1 MSDNEMLAEGAGAAE
16 AAEGA
21 ENFPAKAAVP
31 REHFASR
38 LGFILISAGC
48 AIGLGNVW
56 RFPYI
61 AGEYGGAAF
70 ILMYLVFLVILG
82 LPVMVMEFAVGR
94 ASQRSAALAF
104 DILQP
109 SRRWHWFSWWAY
121 IGCMLLMMFYT
132 TVCGWMLAYMAK
144 MATGTFVG
152 LDPDGVAGVF
162 GAMLANP
169 GEMIGWMLVVILI
182 GFAVCS
188 FGLQKGVERVTKVMM
203 VALLLVMGVL
213 VVRSVTL
220 PGAAA
225 GLEFYLVPDFSKM
238 FEGGWAGFGD
248 AVYAA
253 MGQAFF
259 TLSLGISAM
268 EVFGSRIGKKHS
280 LTGEA
285 LRICGLDT
293 MVAILAGFIIFP
305 ACFAF
310 AVAPDQGPAL
320 VFVTLP
326 NVFEQMPLGQLWG
339 TLFFV
344 FMSFAALSTII
355 AVFENIITFTMER
368 WNLDRRTAILRTGA
382 LITVL
387 SLPCALGFNVLAG
400 VTVPGIGDIQ
410 SIEDFIVS
418 NNMLPLGSLL
428 YVVFCLSRKGWG
440 WKNFLKEADTGAGAP
455 FPRWSRVWLTYGL
468 PALIVVIFIMGYVP
482 KFMLWLGLA

>member
-1 MSDNEMLAEGAGAAE
+1 MDTFDGA
-16 AAEGA
+16 
-21 ENFPAKAAVP
+21 NP

-61 AGEYGGAAF
+61 TGQYGGAAF
-70 ILMYLVFLVILG
+70 ILLYLVFLVILG
-82 LPVMVMEFAVGR
+82 LPVMIMEFAVGR
-94 ASQRSAALAF
+94 GSQRSAALAF
-104 DILQP
+104 NILQP
-109 SRRWHWFSWWAY
+109 SGKWGWFSWWGY
-121 IGCMLLMMFYT
+121 VGCMMLMMFYT
-132 TVCGWMLAYMAK
+132 TVCGWMLAYVAK
-144 MATGTFVG
+144 MGTGAFNG
-152 LDPDGVAGVF
+152 LDAEGVGAVF

-169 GEMIGWMLVVILI
+169 SELVGWMLAVIVI
-182 GFAVCS
+182 GLAVCS
-188 FGLQKGVERVTKVMM
+188 LGVQRGVERITKVMM
-203 VALLLVMGVL
+203 VALLVVMAAL

-220 PGAAA
+220 PGAAE
-225 GLEFYLVPDFSKM
+225 GLAFYLVPDFGAL
-238 FEGGWAGFGD
+238 FDNGLGGFGE

-268 EVFGSRIGKKHS
+268 EVFGSRIGRKRS

-285 LRICGLDT
+285 VRICALDT
-293 MVAILAGFIIFP
+293 AVAIIAGLIIFP

-310 AVAPDQGPAL
+310 AVAPDQGPSL

-326 NVFEQMPLGQLWG
+326 NVFNQMPLGQLWG
-339 TLFFV
+339 ALFFV

-355 AVFENIITFTMER
+355 AVFENLITFTMEK
-368 WNLDRRTAILRTGA
+368 WDLSRRSALIRTGV
-382 LITVL
+382 LVTVL

-418 NNMLPLGSLL
+418 NNLLPLGSLL
-428 YVVFCLSRKGWG
+428 YVLFCVTRGGWG
-440 WKNFLKEADTGAGAP
+440 WKGFLAEADAGQGMR
-455 FPRWSRVWLTYGL
+455 FPRWARGWLTFGL
-468 PALIVVIFIMGYVP
+468 PALIVIIFIMGYVP
-482 KFMLWLGLA
+482 KIAFWLGVG

>member
-1 MSDNEMLAEGAGAAE
+1 MAQNDSSPAAT
-16 AAEGA
+16 A
-21 ENFPAKAAVP
+21 P

-56 RFPYI
+56 RFPFI
-61 AGEYGGAAF
+61 VGQYGGAAF
-70 ILMYLVFLVILG
+70 ILLYLVFLVILG

-121 IGCMLLMMFYT
+121 VGCMLLMMFYT
-132 TVCGWMLAYMAK
+132 TVCGWMLAYTAK
-144 MATGTFVG
+144 MAAGTFDG
-152 LDPDGVAGVF
+152 LDAAGVGNVF
-162 GAMLANP
+162 TSMLANP
-169 GEMIGWMLVVILI
+169 GEMVGWMLAVVVI
-182 GFAVCS
+182 GFVVCS
-188 FGLQKGVERVTKVMM
+188 FGLQKGVERVTKAMM
-203 VALLLVMGVL
+203 VALLAVMALL

-220 PGAAA
+220 PGAAE
-225 GLEFYLVPDFSKM
+225 GLEFYLIPDFGRM
-238 FEGGWAGFGD
+238 FEGGIAGFGE
-248 AVYAA
+248 AVYAS

-268 EVFGSRIGKKHS
+268 EVFGSRIGNKHA

-293 MVAILAGFIIFP
+293 LVAIIAGLIIFP

-310 AVAPDQGPAL
+310 SVAPDQGPSL

-326 NVFEQMPLGQLWG
+326 NVFNQMPLGRLWG
-339 TLFFV
+339 ALFFV
-344 FMSFAALSTII
+344 FMSFASLSTII
-355 AVFENIITFTMER
+355 AVFENLITFTVEK
-368 WNLDRRTAILRTGA
+368 WNVTRRTAIVRTGILVA
-382 LITVL
+382 VL
-387 SLPCALGFNVLAG
+387 SLPCALGFNVLSGIAI
-400 VTVPGIGDIQ
+400 PGIGDIQ

-428 YVVFCLSRKGWG
+428 YVVFCVTRGGWG
-440 WKNFLKEADTGAGAP
+440 WKNFLAEADTGEGP
-455 FPRWSRVWLTYGL
+455 RFPRWSRGWLTFGL
-468 PALIVVIFIMGYVP
+468 PALILVIFVMGYLP
-482 KFMLWLGLA
+482 KVMLWLGLS

>member
-1 MSDNEMLAEGAGAAE
+1 MSTD
-16 AAEGA
+16 
-21 ENFPAKAAVP
+21 PASIPAPARDAAVPAADADIPADIGSAAAP

-70 ILMYLVFLVILG
+70 ILLYLIFLVILG

-104 DILQP
+104 DVLQP
-109 SRRWHWFSWWAY
+109 SRRWHWFSWWGY

-132 TVCGWMLAYMAK
+132 TVCGWMLA
-144 MATGTFVG
+144 
-152 LDPDGVAGVF
+152 
-162 GAMLANP
+162 
-169 GEMIGWMLVVILI
+169 VIVI
-182 GFAVCS
+182 GFFVCS
-188 FGLQKGVERVTKVMM
+188 FGLQKGVERITKIMM
-203 VALLLVMGVL
+203 ICLLGVMGLL

-220 PGAAA
+220 PGAAE
-225 GLEFYLVPDFSKM
+225 GLAFYLVPDFGRM
-238 FEGGWAGFGD
+238 FAGGIGGFGE

-268 EVFGSRIGKKHS
+268 EVFGSRIGKQNS

-293 MVAILAGFIIFP
+293 LVAILAGLIIFP

-310 AVAPDQGPAL
+310 AVAPDQGPSL

-326 NVFEQMPLGQLWG
+326 NVFNQMPLGQLWG

-355 AVFENIITFTMER
+355 AVFENLITFTMEKWDLSR
-368 WNLDRRTAILRTGA
+368 RDAIKRTAILV
-382 LITVL
+382 TVL

-418 NNMLPLGSLL
+418 NNLLPLGSLL
-428 YVVFCLSRKGWG
+428 YVVFCVSRKGWG
-440 WKNFLKEADTGAGAP
+440 WKNFLAEADTGTGAK
-455 FPRWSRVWLTYGL
+455 FPRWARGWLAFGL
-468 PALIVVIFIMGYVP
+468 PTLIIIIFIMGYVP
-482 KFMLWLGLA
+482 KIMLWCGLA

>member
-1 MSDNEMLAEGAGAAE
+1 MTTDTPSASPVRASGNNVDAPTSVAA
-16 AAEGA
+16 
-21 ENFPAKAAVP
+21 P

-70 ILMYLVFLVILG
+70 ILMYLIFLVILG

-94 ASQRSAALAF
+94 ASQRSAAQAF

-144 MATGTFVG
+144 MATGTFDG

-162 GAMLANP
+162 GTMLANP
-169 GEMIGWMLVVILI
+169 SEMVGWMLAVVVI
-182 GFAVCS
+182 GFFVCS
-188 FGLQKGVERVTKVMM
+188 LGLQKGVERITKVMM
-203 VALLLVMGVL
+203 IALLGVMALL

-220 PGAAA
+220 PGAAE
-225 GLEFYLVPDFSKM
+225 GLEFYLVPDFGKM
-238 FEGGWAGFGD
+238 FAGGLAGFGD

-268 EVFGSRIGKKHS
+268 EVFGSRIGKQNS

-293 MVAILAGFIIFP
+293 AVAILAGLIIFP

-310 AVAPDQGPAL
+310 AVAPDQGPSL

-326 NVFEQMPLGQLWG
+326 NVFNQMPLGQLWG

-344 FMSFAALSTII
+344 FMSFAALSTVI
-355 AVFENIITFTMER
+355 AVFEG
-368 WNLDRRTAILRTGA
+368 ILRFSMDQWGWSRRRAVTVN
-382 LITVL
+382 LIAIPLL
-387 SLPCALGFNVLAG
+387 SLPCALGFNVLSDVVMPG
-400 VTVPGIGDIQ
+400 VGDIQ
-410 SIEDFIVS
+410 TVEDFLVS
-418 NNMLPLGSLL
+418 SNIMPLGSL
-428 YVVFCLSRKGWG
+428 VFVMFCVSRRGWG
-440 WKNFLKEADTGAGAP
+440 WKRFLAEANEGEGLK
-455 FPRWSRVWLTYGL
+455 FPAWLL
-468 PALIVVIFIMGYVP
+468 PWMRFGVPVLVVIILIVGWVP
-482 KFMLWLGLA
+482 IVSSWL